1 MSALKTVKAR
11 NKPEL
16 KVGLFLPYQW
26 KWITD
31 RSNIKLVEKS
41 RQIGFSW
48 ATSYDIVREQSKETT
63 KLDAWISSRDEI
75 QARLFLQDCKKFS
88 GLLNIVAGEIGER
101 IYKID
106 EEHSITAFE
115 MSLASNTVI
124 HSMSSNPNAQ
134 AGKRGTRVLDE
145 FALHEN
151 PKMLYSIALPGITWG
166 GQMAIISTHRG
177 AHNFFNKLV
186 QEARFGENKKKISLH
201 RVSLQDALEQGF
213 LWTLQQKLPLT
224 DARQDMD
231 EAEYYDYVKSQCADE
246 ESFLQEYMCEP
257 ADESSVFITSD
268 LYDGVLYPLSEKPQ
282 KPLEDCGELYA
293 GIDIGHKHDRTVLW
307 VWEKVG
313 NIYFQ
318 RKLLVLQDMKFSEQE
333 AQIYPILALS
343 NLRRCCIDATGLGA
357 QFAERAQER
366 FGKYRIEDVFFT
378 NSVKET
384 IAYKLRSA
392 FEDRNIR
399 IFDDRET
406 RADFRSIKK
415 EVTSAGKIRFDA
427 ERTEA
432 IGHGDRFWAAGLG
445 IYAAS
450 SKTGESYIHPVFIDR
465 TSRHM

>member
-48 ATSYDIVREQSKETT
+48 ATAYDIVREQSKETT

-268 LYDGVLYPLSEKPQ
+268 LYDGVLYPISEKHQ

-307 VWEKVG
+307 VWEKIG
-313 NIYFQ
+313 NIYLQ

-333 AQIYPILALS
+333 AQIYPILALP

-415 EVTSAGKIRFDA
+415 EVTSSGKIRFDA

>member
-88 GLLNIVAGEIGER
+88 DLLNVVAGEIGEK

-115 MSLASNTVI
+115 MELASNTVI

-268 LYDGVLYPLSEKPQ
+268 LYDGVLYPISEKPQ

-333 AQIYPILALS
+333 AQIYPILALP

-357 QFAERAQER
+357 QFAERTQER

-378 NSVKET
+378 NAVKET

-415 EVTSAGKIRFDA
+415 EVTSSGKIRFDA

>member
-1 MSALKTVKAR
+1 MADVKTVKAR

-48 ATSYDIVREQSKETT
+48 ATAYDIVREQSK
-63 KLDAWISSRDEI
+63 KSAHLDAWISSRDEI

-88 GLLNIVAGEIGER
+88 GLLDIVAGDIGER

-151 PKMLYSIALPGITWG
+151 PQMLYSIALPGITWG

-186 QEARFGENKKKISLH
+186 QEARYGENKKKISLH

-213 LWTLQQKLPLT
+213 LWTLQQKLPAA
-224 DARQDMD
+224 DERQDMD
-231 EAEYYDYVKSQCADE
+231 EAQYYDYVKSQCADE

-268 LYDGVLYPLSEKPQ
+268 LFDGVTYPLSENWQ
-282 KPLEDCGELYA
+282 KPLRDCGELYA
-293 GIDIGHKHDRTVLW
+293 GIDIGHKHDRTTLW

-313 NIYFQ
+313 GIYFQ
-318 RKLLVLQDMKFSEQE
+318 RKLLVLQGMKFSEQE
-333 AQIYPILALS
+333 AQIYPILALP
-343 NLRRCCIDATGLGA
+343 NLRRACIDATGMGA

-378 NSVKET
+378 NAVKEDM
-384 IAYKLRSA
+384 AYKLRAA

-399 IFDDRET
+399 IGGDRET

-415 EVTSAGKIRFDA
+415 EITSAGKIRFDA
-427 ERTEA
+427 DRTEA
-432 IGHGDRFWAAGLG
+432 IGHGDRFWGAALAL
-445 IYAAS
+445 YAAS
-450 SKTGESYIHPVFIDR
+450 SQSGESYIEQIPIDR
-465 TSRHM
+465 TSRMM

>member
-1 MSALKTVKAR
+1 MSTLKTVKAR

-16 KVGLFLPYQW
+16 KVGMFLPYQW

-48 ATSYDIVREQSKETT
+48 ATAYDIVREQSKETT

-115 MSLASNTVI
+115 MELASNTVI

-151 PKMLYSIALPGITWG
+151 PQMLYSIALPGITWG

-186 QEARFGENKKKISLH
+186 QEARYGGNKKKISLH
-201 RVSLQDALEQGF
+201 RVSLQDALDQGF
-213 LWTLQQKLPLT
+213 LWTLQQKLPQT
-224 DARQDMD
+224 DSRQDMD
-231 EAEYYDYVKSQCADE
+231 EAQYYDFVKSQCADE

-268 LYDGVLYPLSEKPQ
+268 LFDGVTYSLSEEWQ
-282 KPLEDCGELYA
+282 KPLEKCGELYA
-293 GIDIGHKHDRTVLW
+293 GIDIGHKHDRTILW

-313 NIYFQ
+313 GIYFQ
-318 RKLLVLQDMKFSEQE
+318 RKLLALQDMKFSAQE
-333 AQIYPILALS
+333 EQIYPILALP

-378 NSVKET
+378 NAVKED
-384 IAYKLRSA
+384 IAYKLRAA

-399 IFDDRET
+399 IADNAQT

-415 EVTSAGKIRFDA
+415 EVTSSGKIRFDA

-432 IGHGDRFWAAGLG
+432 IGHGDRFWAAGLAL
-445 IYAAS
+445 YAGN
-450 SKTGESYIHPVFIDR
+450 KPTESYVMPVKRRNNRSIY
-465 TSRHM
+465 